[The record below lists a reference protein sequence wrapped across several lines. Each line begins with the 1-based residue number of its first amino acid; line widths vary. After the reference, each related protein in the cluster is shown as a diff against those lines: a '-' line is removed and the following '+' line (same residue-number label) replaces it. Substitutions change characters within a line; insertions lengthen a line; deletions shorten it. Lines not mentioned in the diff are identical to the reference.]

1 MTIDGATVQL
11 PSADPTAAIRQVL
24 FDAIRNGEGG
34 APLLKSILADVKLTP
49 EQQAFVD
56 LLLDSDHSQRGAAGA
71 GDDGLEVPDVLADM
85 RQELTDL
92 RQANDTCA
100 AALGACPYCWGGD
113 RHCRVCRGRGRSGY
127 TAPDPELF
135 NELVVPAVQRAR
147 ALQRAGSR
155 PVSGRERA

>member
-1 MTIDGATVQL
+1 MTTEATL
-11 PSADPTAAIRQVL
+11 PPPAVDQSSAIRQRL
-24 FDAIRNGEGG
+24 FEAIRSGEGG
-34 APLLKSILADVKLTP
+34 APLLKSMLAEVQLTP

-56 LLLDSDHSQRGAAGA
+56 LLFESEKAQPAAPDA
-71 GDDGLEVPDVLADM
+71 GLEVPDALADI

-92 RQANDTCA
+92 RQANDTVA

-113 RHCRVCRGRGRSGY
+113 RHCRVCRGRGSAGY

-147 ALQRAGSR
+147 ALKRAGSR
-155 PVSGRERA
+155 PGSGRERA